1 MDFIGIKTHHCPKQG
16 TQALFLV
23 NLLRLS
29 FVFCRPDIF
38 LAKNNTVISIHNY

>member
-29 FVFCRPDIF
+29 FVFFRSDIF
-38 LAKNNTVISIHNY
+38 LTKNNSVISIHNY